1 MLSLTP
7 QNSIIALIDW
17 QERLAAAMP
26 ADIHARNLD
35 RMAILLQAARLLEIP
50 VVVTEQYPKGL
61 GPTVPQLREHLDPE
75 EEPVEKLQ
83 FSATRVPG
91 FAGALATSGRSHV
104 IVTGMEA
111 HVCVYQTVRS
121 LAEDEYAVHV
131 PLDAVLSRHR
141 EDYMAAVGLYRQL
154 GAVTTSVETVVFDWL
169 RRAGTE
175 SFKAISRLLR

>member
-26 ADIHARNLD
+26 PQVHARNLE
-35 RMAILLQAARLLEIP
+35 RTAVLLRAARLLEIP
-50 VVVTEQYPKGL
+50 VLVTEQYPKGL
-61 GPTVPQLREHLDPE
+61 GPTVPELREHLPPE
-75 EEPVEKLQ
+75 VEPVAKLQ
-83 FSATRVPG
+83 FSAARVPD
-91 FAGALATSGRSHV
+91 FAGALTTSGRSHV
-104 IVTGMEA
+104 VVVGMEA
-111 HVCVYQTVRS
+111 HVCVYQTARS

-131 PLDAVLSRHR
+131 PLNAVVSRHR

-175 SFKAISRLLR
+175 SFKTISGYLR